1 MGAAVYAVVTQ
12 ETQVNQGLV
21 CAKARLTKQGLSIP
35 RKEIVSAH
43 MAVNLLDNVCD
54 ALDGFPVSS
63 LVGWLYS
70 SVALHWIRGRGEYKL
85 FVANLVNKILE
96 HEVVT
101 WRHVASTF

>member
-21 CAKARLTKQGLSIP
+21 CAKARLTKQGLTIP
-35 RKEIVSAH
+35 RKELVSAR
-43 MAVNLLDNVCD
+43 MAVNLLDNFCD

-70 SVALHWIRGRGEYKL
+70 SVALHWIRRRGEYTIRRQL
-85 FVANLVNKILE
+85 C
-96 HEVVT
+96 
-101 WRHVASTF
+101 